1 MNKEKFELLAKE
13 LQFLHYDNSDEASEK
28 RAHTSHPI
36 FYVQEMTPVCAVY
49 ASDEGEIINPFEHG
63 EIRTEYHNPSLA
75 ETYSSLD
82 ELREVYESLGE
93 FNEALEGVEEY
104 ECLYMYTDVCAHL
117 TREAAQLYIDQ
128 NRHNLREPRI
138 YVKSMYRCHEMI
150 GLITAIANG
159 FLVWRE

>member
-13 LQFLHYDNSDEASEK
+13 LQFLHYNISDEASEK

-36 FYVQEMTPVCAVY
+36 FYVQEKAWICSVEDAELNF
-49 ASDEGEIINPFEHG
+49 SGEENEVK
-63 EIRTEYHNPSLA
+63 TEYYDPNS
-75 ETYSSLD
+75 E
-82 ELREVYESLGE
+82 EKYESLDDLKFSCDSMDE
-93 FNEALEGVEEY
+93 FKEIIADVTEFDSLYIY
-104 ECLYMYTDVCAHL
+104 EDVCAHL

>member
-28 RAHTSHPI
+28 RAYTSHPI
-36 FYVQEMTPVCAVY
+36 FYVQEMTPVCAVD
-49 ASDEGEIINPFEHG
+49 ASDEGEIINPFERG
-63 EIRTEYHNPSLA
+63 EIRIEYHSPSLG

-82 ELREVYESLGE
+82 DLRDVYESMEE
-93 FNEALEGVEEY
+93 FNEALECIEEY

-128 NRHNLREPRI
+128 NRHDLREPRI
-138 YVKSMYRCHEMI
+138 YVKSMNRCHEMI
-150 GLITAIANG
+150 GLITAIADG